1 MKYTRGKWT
10 VEKLMEKWHGYEGW
24 TTFTVRDDRNCCLA
38 VVGEVDNLPSPDNE
52 GNARL
57 MAAAPDLL
65 EACKE
70 AAAYVHRTST
80 AVTYGGKSNF
90 EAALR
95 DVIKAAEGEK

>member
-1 MKYTRGKWT
+1 MKNALYEEIDRLKQENQHLKT
-10 VEKLMEKWHGYEGW
+10 VLQEDNRLL
-24 TTFTVRDDRNCCLA
+24 DDLRLL
-38 VVGEVDNLPSPDNE
+38 VDKQRATKE
-52 GNARL
+52 Q
-57 MAAAPDLL
+57 LL

-95 DVIKAAEGEK
+95 DVIKAAEEVTK